1 MISGGGY
8 KRGIGCRL
16 VWVIFCC
23 ELRIKSRVGDR
34 RDGPVSQAVLKAP
47 VAEVRDLIS
56 TGAG

>member
-1 MISGGGY
+1 MGNI
-8 KRGIGCRL
+8 L
-16 VWVIFCC
+16 
-23 ELRIKSRVGDR
+23 LRAKNKEQVGDK